1 MPFALNTQSLQNIH
15 EASPHYQTVGTMNR
29 EQEEYVMAYELDSI
43 SLRDVAAMRYVRHQ
57 EWLDQVVGNNTST
70 SKLIQLDPKIFP
82 ETTDQS
88 KWNFS
93 DVNSLEKKL
102 AEINGEISELNKSV
116 DDKAVVEGAGS
127 VAKVSKED
135 IEQLRESFGNPESNA
150 DDIIS
155 NFESKFGVSLIE
167 KQRFRKV
174 DIKLE
179 LPQYASAP
187 EKTEIDVDGGLAGNE
202 LGNFGGIPGL
212 EDLEED
218 SVMANM

>member
-1 MPFALNTQSLQNIH
+1 
-15 EASPHYQTVGTMNR
+15 MNR
-29 EQEEYVMAYELDSI
+29 EQEEYGMADELDSI

-70 SKLIQLDPKIFP
+70 SKLVQLDPKIFP
-82 ETTDQS
+82 ETTDES

-93 DVNSLEKKL
+93 DVDSLKKKL
-102 AEINGEISELNKSV
+102 AEINGDISKLQESSADKSSME
-116 DDKAVVEGAGS
+116 AS
-127 VAKVSKED
+127 SQVAKVSKED

-155 NFESKFGVSLIE
+155 KFEGKFGVGLIE

-187 EKTEIDVDGGLAGNE
+187 DKTEMDVDGGLAGNE
-202 LGNFGGIPGL
+202 LGNFEGIPGL